1 MAAAATTK
9 ERILEALCALPADA
23 TMDDALELLVFMARV
38 EEGLTELD
46 QGKGVARE
54 EMKRR
59 FGA

>member
-1 MAAAATTK
+1 
-9 ERILEALCALPADA
+9 
-23 TMDDALELLVFMARV
+23 MDDALELLVFMARV